1 MSSANTARRFFAEI
15 YKNEQTK
22 ILRAQ
27 QSLVQDAIAFVQIL
41 KWPSKDTTAQKIKFA
56 QKILESKDSFMNAIK
71 LRRYIRQLIA
81 VATSAKVSD
90 ESSGEEDSQY

>member
-1 MSSANTARRFFAEI
+1 
-15 YKNEQTK
+15 
-22 ILRAQ
+22 
-27 QSLVQDAIAFVQIL
+27 
-41 KWPSKDTTAQKIKFA
+41 
-56 QKILESKDSFMNAIK
+56 MNAIK

>member
-1 MSSANTARRFFAEI
+1 LTFIDKGNPGRFNSEVKPDPALDMSSANTARRSFAEI

-22 ILRAQ
+22 ILKAQ

-56 QKILESKDSFMNAIK
+56 
-71 LRRYIRQLIA
+71 
-81 VATSAKVSD
+81 
-90 ESSGEEDSQY
+90 